1 VTEPLPEPLKQAM
14 TEAEAMSAYMA
25 SKGEPEHIRVGL
37 WARFIEIHKG
47 RTPERIAAMEKAMG
61 LD

>member
-1 VTEPLPEPLKQAM
+1 MTEPALQQSL
-14 TEAEAMSAYMA
+14 TEAEAMAAYLA

-47 RTPERIAAMEKAMG
+47 RTPAHVAAMEKEMG
-61 LD
+61 I